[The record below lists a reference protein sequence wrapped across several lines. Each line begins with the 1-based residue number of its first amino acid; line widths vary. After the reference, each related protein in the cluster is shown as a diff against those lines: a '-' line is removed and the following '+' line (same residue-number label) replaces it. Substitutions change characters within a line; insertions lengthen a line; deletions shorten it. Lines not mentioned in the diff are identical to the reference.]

1 MKINVTPKRKFL
13 INRLGYIRN
22 RANLSARE
30 LSQRLGFSI
39 AYIAKFD
46 NGDFNIPSEVLL
58 DAIDVCDSTPEEF
71 FHSDISKYKE
81 HNNDHQLEI
90 VEEFSKEKLILLT
103 KGFLTGWTIV

>member
-1 MKINVTPKRKFL
+1 MKQNITPQRQFL

-46 NGDFNIPSEVLL
+46 NGDFNMPSEVLL
-58 DAIDVCDSTPEEF
+58 DAIANCQSTPEEF
-71 FHSDISKYKE
+71 FHRDISKYNE
-81 HNNDHQLEI
+81 HKDLLEKYEMLSI
-90 VEEFSKEKLILLT
+90 ESKQTILDLMQKL
-103 KGFLTGWTIV
+103 K